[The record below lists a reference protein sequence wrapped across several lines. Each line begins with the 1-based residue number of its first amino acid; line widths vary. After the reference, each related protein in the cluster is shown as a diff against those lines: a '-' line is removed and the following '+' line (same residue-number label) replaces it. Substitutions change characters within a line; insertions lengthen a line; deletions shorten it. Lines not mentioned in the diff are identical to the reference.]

1 MFDVNF
7 EFEERDEFNS
17 SFQINTYPQ
26 KTSELINDLNF
37 VDINYVDTAVGKII
51 IPSKLSELDN
61 DAGYITLEEV
71 PKVDTSDLATKQ
83 ELNQKQDKGDY
94 ALKSEIPTQ
103 LSRLN
108 NDVGYITLADIPDV
122 DASDFATKEELNNKQ
137 DIINDLEAIRSGAN
151 KGATSIQP
159 NDLSLV
165 AKTGN
170 YNDLLNKPTIPTKYG
185 YSIVMSVDPTT
196 YVGTLALKDQNGN
209 TLGDVQTFD
218 LPLESV
224 VVGGS
229 YDEVNKSVILTLK
242 GGDTVSFS
250 VADLVRG
257 LQTEIT
263 DNNKLSANLVDDT
276 NSSKKFVSESEKT
289 LWNDKQ
295 DTISDL
301 STIRSNANLGATAV
315 QPEDIPVTDVQA
327 NGTSVLVDGV
337 ANIPLATSNQAGLVR
352 PVQANGIYVSN
363 TGTLNLSKLSNA
375 SLVNKNSGYA
385 VLVNQI
391 DLATK
396 VGVTTNT
403 IELTDDEKT
412 NACNWLGAGQ
422 DVKIQELS
430 ETDDIT
436 LTDNIIYNG
445 GEQVSLAISLPN
457 TTSVTF
463 ICNIEFTS
471 GATATTLQYPDSIK
485 WIGDDISDNIFTP
498 ASNKRYSVICYC
510 NGIDY
515 ICVVK
520 GV

>member
-37 VDINYVDTAVGKII
+37 ADINYVDTAVGKII

-61 DAGYITLEEV
+61 NVGYITLEEV
-71 PKVDTSDLATKQ
+71 PKVDTSNLATKQ

-103 LSRLN
+103 LSSLN

-137 DIINDLEAIRSGAN
+137 DIINDLEAIRS
-151 KGATSIQP
+151 
-159 NDLSLV
+159 
-165 AKTGN
+165 
-170 YNDLLNKPTIPTKYG
+170 
-185 YSIVMSVDPTT
+185 
-196 YVGTLALKDQNGN
+196 
-209 TLGDVQTFD
+209 
-218 LPLESV
+218 
-224 VVGGS
+224 
-229 YDEVNKSVILTLK
+229 
-242 GGDTVSFS
+242 
-250 VADLVRG
+250 
-257 LQTEIT
+257 
-263 DNNKLSANLVDDT
+263 
-276 NSSKKFVSESEKT
+276 
-289 LWNDKQ
+289 
-295 DTISDL
+295 
-301 STIRSNANLGATAV
+301 NANLGATAI
-315 QPEDIPVTDVQA
+315 QPEDIPVTDIQVNGASVLSGGIANIPYASTSNWGVVKTVTSYGINTNSNGQLHIINPSDAQITNKSGFIAITCSTIDKALKNSITTNTIELTDDEKSSACNWIGAVKDVQA

-352 PVQANGIYVSN
+352 PVPANGIYVSS
-363 TGTLNLSKLSNA
+363 TGTLNLSKLSDA
-375 SLVNKNSGYA
+375 SLPNKNSGYA

-403 IELTDDEKT
+403 IELTDEEKA
-412 NACNWLGAGQ
+412 NACNWLGATQ